1 MVRRL
6 LLTMILCLIAAPASA
21 RNEQPSEMAAG
32 IAGFDTNIVW
42 QTHDNGYLRSTVT
55 NYGYFGTVRDRLRD
69 SMGALVPVMESPAN
83 SGIEYLYEAG
93 LWIGGVVGGD
103 TLVSTGSLGFGI
115 AHELY
120 ADGYEPG
127 VRSDFLGDDEWTF
140 VYGDTTTDPETVRE
154 DPYDRVHRPLPI
166 RVRQKTYTFDAFTY
180 NGAVY
185 MDLVVTNIGSR
196 PITDAWFGWL
206 VDPDVGHQ
214 DTDDYWEDDITGH
227 VQRTV
232 SSAGQ
237 QLDVSAAWA
246 MDNDGDP
253 DSTGQFND
261 RSPKRAFGSMY
272 LGGSP
277 ALTGESYN
285 WWVPSLRRE
294 WDWGPQRSPGDLNRF
309 GGRGFEAEDHFR
321 YRLMSNGELD
331 YAQPYA
337 AIDRTAEGW
346 VAPPADSIA
355 RNFADGF
362 EIRFLHTVGAA
373 TIAPGDSVVIHWVWC
388 VAPYAHVQ
396 PGWFEATFDAED
408 PDLYVDGLGIEYLA
422 KLMGDLRVAW
432 DSAFSFV
439 PISPPER
446 LAITDWTDSS
456 ATLVW
461 SPKHTLRLTKYRL
474 ARWVWT
480 GPGWYEEAVYQIT
493 GDTTFTNLGLDR
505 SVLYKYTI
513 GSHASTAA
521 PIYESTTDTLLPDRP
536 KSPARPVASAQAH
549 AISLGWSRNSEPGV
563 IGYRVYR
570 RIQSGDWGLIRGL
583 SGDTSFVDESVAGAV
598 QYEYRITAVSQL
610 ANESYPSPAT
620 AAVAFAFDGPPQV
633 LDYTTLGPAS
643 LTDKDSV
650 QAAWERLLTGV
661 TYRDASF
668 THEPY
673 ALIDYNPHP
682 VTVVVS
688 DGRSPLP
695 STDFSLLDLYSTSQG
710 ATIVTGRDLFNR
722 DLVLDSMVTLPKNS
736 IGYAAGIRRAY
747 YPRTLLAN
755 PTRMN
760 AEFVGAAP
768 VDPALP
774 HLDVDSTRT
783 DWGLNPALPHPG
795 NAIPFV
801 GYFEID
807 TSVAEVLYVYE
818 SREGASSP
826 LHGKPVAVMSKEPG
840 RTLAVFAF
848 PLSYIEES
856 DAKASLAAVL
866 ARMGYGST
874 LAAGDAD
881 NDGVVTAADVVSVIN
896 YLYRDGYLI
905 NERNADVNG
914 DCRVDVLDVVY
925 LLDHVYHAATLP
937 NMLCPR

>member
-1 MVRRL
+1 MTAKRL
-6 LLTMILCLIAAPASA
+6 LLSIFLCFIAAPLWA
-21 RNEQPSEMAAG
+21 RTLQSSGMAAG

-42 QTHDNGYLRSTVT
+42 QIHDNGYLRTTAT
-55 NYGYFGTVRDRLRD
+55 NYGYFGTVRERLRD
-69 SMGALVPVMESPAN
+69 STGALVPALESPAH

-93 LWIGGVVGGD
+93 LWIGGVVGSD

-140 VYGDTTTDPETVRE
+140 LYGDTTTDPETVRD
-154 DPYDRVHRPLPI
+154 DPYDGVHRPLPI
-166 RVRQKTYTFDAFTY
+166 RVRQKTYSFDAFTY
-180 NGAVY
+180 NNALY
-185 MDLVVTNIGSR
+185 FELVITNVGTR
-196 PITDAWFGWL
+196 PIEDAWFGWL
-206 VDPDVGHQ
+206 VDPDIGHF
-214 DTDDYWEDDITGH
+214 DIDDYWMDDITGH
-227 VQRTV
+227 VSMPER
-232 SSAGQ
+232 G
-237 QLDVSAAWA
+237 VSAVWA

-253 DSTGQFND
+253 DSTGQFNSQ
-261 RSPKRAFGSMY
+261 SPKRALGSMY
-272 LGGSP
+272 LGGAPHLS
-277 ALTGESYN
+277 GESYN
-285 WWVPSLRRE
+285 WWVPSLRKE
-294 WDWGPQRSPGDLNRF
+294 WDWGPQRFPGDTNRF
-309 GGRGFEAEDHFR
+309 GGRGFEAEDRFR

-346 VAPPADSIA
+346 IAPPADSIA
-355 RNFADGF
+355 RNYADGY
-362 EIRFLHTVGAA
+362 EIRFLHTVGPA

-396 PGWFEATFDAED
+396 PSWFENTFDPFD
-408 PDLYVDGLGIEYLA
+408 PDLYLSGLGIGALTQ
-422 KLMGDLRVAW
+422 LMGDLRGAW
-432 DSAFSFV
+432 DSAFAYV
-439 PISPPER
+439 PISPPESIE
-446 LAITDWTDSS
+446 ITGWTDSS
-456 ATLVW
+456 ATLEW
-461 SPKHTLRLTKYRL
+461 SHKRTLRMNYYRL
-474 ARWVWT
+474 TRARAQTRGWVAERVVDLI
-480 GPGWYEEAVYQIT
+480 GES
-493 GDTTFTNLGLDR
+493 TFVDVGLDR
-505 SVLYKYTI
+505 SSLYAYSLSCR
-513 GSHASTAA
+513 GSSGT
-521 PIYESTTDTLLPDRP
+521 PTYEIISDTLLPDRP
-536 KSPARPVASAQAH
+536 KSPRQPVANARSNEIRLNWQ
-549 AISLGWSRNSEPGV
+549 RNAEPGV

-570 RIQSGDWGLIRGL
+570 RAEGSDWGLIREL
-583 SGDTSFVDESVAGAV
+583 SADTLFVDGSVAGAV
-598 QYEYRITAVSQL
+598 EYEYRITAVSQL
-610 ANESYPSPAT
+610 ENESYPSPAT
-620 AAVAFAFDGPPQV
+620 AAVAFSFDGPPQV
-633 LDYTTLGPAS
+633 LDYTVTGPTS

-650 QAAWERLLTGV
+650 RSAWERIITGV
-661 TYRDASF
+661 SYRDASIAH
-668 THEPY
+668 TPY
-673 ALIDYNPHP
+673 GLLDYNPHP
-682 VTVVVS
+682 VTIVIS
-688 DGRSPLP
+688 DSRTPLP
-695 STDFSLLDLYSTSQG
+695 STDFSLLDLYSSSQG
-710 ATIVTGRDLFNR
+710 VTIITGRDLFNR

-760 AEFVGAAP
+760 AEFDGAMP

-783 DWGLNPALPHPG
+783 DWGLNPQLPHPG

-807 TSVAEVLYVYE
+807 TSAAEVLYAFE
-818 SREGASSP
+818 SRDGASSP
-826 LHGKPVAVMSKEPG
+826 LRGKPVAVMSKQAG

-856 DAKASLAAVL
+856 DAKACLAAVL

-896 YLYRDGYLI
+896 YLYRDGFLI

-925 LLDHVYHAATLP
+925 LMDHVYHGQVLP
-937 NMLCPR
+937 RADCP

>member
-1 MVRRL
+1 MTVKLL
-6 LLTMILCLIAAPASA
+6 LLTIFLCLIAAPLWA
-21 RNEQPSEMAAG
+21 RTPQSSGMAAG
-32 IAGFDTNIVW
+32 VAGFDTNIVW

-69 SMGALVPVMESPAN
+69 STGALVPVMESPAN

-93 LWIGGVVGGD
+93 LWVGGVVGGD

-154 DPYDRVHRPLPI
+154 DPYDGVHRPLPI
-166 RVRQKTYTFDAFTY
+166 RVWQKTYTFDAFTY
-180 NGAVY
+180 NNALY
-185 MDLVVTNIGSR
+185 FELVVTNVGTR
-196 PITDAWFGWL
+196 PIEDAWFGWL
-206 VDPDVGHQ
+206 VDPDIGYF
-214 DTDDYWEDDITGH
+214 DIDDYWLDDITGH
-227 VQRTV
+227 VSQPER
-232 SSAGQ
+232 G
-237 QLDVSAAWA
+237 VSAAWA

-253 DSTGQFND
+253 DSTGQFNSQ
-261 RSPKRAFGSMY
+261 SPKRALGSMY

-277 ALTGESYN
+277 TLPGESYN

-294 WDWGPQRSPGDLNRF
+294 WDWGPQRAPGDLNRF
-309 GGRGFEAEDHFR
+309 GGRGFEAEDRFR
-321 YRLMSNGELD
+321 YRLMSNREID

-355 RNFADGF
+355 REFADGY
-362 EIRFLHTVGAA
+362 EIRFLHTVGPA

-388 VAPYAHVQ
+388 VAPYAHTQ
-396 PGWFEATFDAED
+396 PGWFEETFDTDA
-408 PDLYVDGLGIEYLA
+408 PQTYLDGLGIEYLA
-422 KLMGDLRVAW
+422 QRMGDLRVAW

-446 LAITDWTDSS
+446 IAIADWTDSS
-456 ATLVW
+456 ATVVW
-461 SPKHTLRLTKYRL
+461 SPKQTLRLTNYRL
-474 ARWVWT
+474 GRWVWT
-480 GPGWYEEAVYQIT
+480 GPGWYEEKVFHIF
-493 GDTTFTNLGLDR
+493 GDTTFTDFGLDR
-505 SVLYKYTI
+505 SLLYRYGI
-513 GSHASTAA
+513 GSHASTSA
-521 PIYESTTDTLLPDRP
+521 PIYESTTDSLLPDRP
-536 KSPARPVASAQAH
+536 KTPRRPVALPLSH
-549 AISLGWSRNSEPGV
+549 AIRVQWPENSEPGV

-570 RIQSGDWGLIRGL
+570 RVEGGDWGLIRGL
-583 SGDTSFVDESVAGAV
+583 SADTSFIDGSVAGAV
-598 QYEYRITAVSQL
+598 EYEYRITAVSQL

-620 AAVAFAFDGPPQV
+620 AAVAFSFDGPPQV
-633 LDYTTLGPAS
+633 LDYTITGPTS

-650 QAAWERLLTGV
+650 RSAWERIIAGV
-661 TYRDASF
+661 SYRDASIAH
-668 THEPY
+668 TPY
-673 ALIDYNPHP
+673 GLLDYNPHP
-682 VTVVVS
+682 VTIVVS

-695 STDFSLLDLYSTSQG
+695 STDFSLLDLYSSSQG
-710 ATIVTGRDLFNR
+710 VTIVTGRDLFNR
-722 DLVLDSMVTLPKNS
+722 DLVLDSMVTLPKSS

-760 AEFVGAAP
+760 AEFVGATP

-783 DWGLNPALPHPG
+783 DWGLNSQLPHPG

-807 TSVAEVLYVYE
+807 TSVAEVLYAFE
-818 SREGASSP
+818 SRDGAASP
-826 LHGKPVAVMSKEPG
+826 LHGKPVAVMSKQAG

-848 PLSYIEES
+848 PLSYIEDQ
-856 DAKASLAAVL
+856 DARLGLTALL
-866 ARMGYGST
+866 TRMGFGSS

-896 YLYRDGYLI
+896 YLYRDGFLI

-925 LLDHVYHAATLP
+925 LMDHVYEGRGLP
-937 NMLCPR
+937 NCHCCPRVHPP